1 MCRWGES
8 FSETASQGKGES
20 RRRRF
25 CDDVSEERE
34 RRGERRWS
42 VKRHVYKTNYPV
54 IILSRP
60 EPHDNWELNFSKS
73 SYILIYLTQLI
84 LLANLW
90 SSPLHLTLEAVAV
103 LGTYIAKLVSTIR

>member
-34 RRGERRWS
+34 RERERRGKAVVS
-42 VKRHVYKTNYPV
+42 KASCIQN
-54 IILSRP
+54 
-60 EPHDNWELNFSKS
+60 ELPCNNF
-73 SYILIYLTQLI
+73 YQDLNRTMIG
-84 LLANLW
+84 N
-90 SSPLHLTLEAVAV
+90 
-103 LGTYIAKLVSTIR
+103 

>member
-60 EPHDNWELNFSKS
+60 EPYDNWELNFSQS
-73 SYILIYLTQLI
+73 SYILIYSASTIGQSLVIPVTS
-84 LLANLW
+84 NTRG
-90 SSPLHLTLEAVAV
+90 SSYFRDIDCQV
-103 LGTYIAKLVSTIR
+103 VSTIR

>member
-1 MCRWGES
+1 MCRCGES

-34 RRGERRWS
+34 REGKGKGKGEERRWS
-42 VKRHVYKTNYPV
+42 VKRDVYKTNYPV

-60 EPHDNWELNFSKS
+60 EPHDNWELNL
-73 SYILIYLTQLI
+73 YIL
-84 LLANLW
+84 
-90 SSPLHLTLEAVAV
+90 S
-103 LGTYIAKLVSTIR
+103 

>member
-34 RRGERRWS
+34 RERRG
-42 VKRHVYKTNYPV
+42 KGGG
-54 IILSRP
+54 
-60 EPHDNWELNFSKS
+60 
-73 SYILIYLTQLI
+73 Q
-84 LLANLW
+84 
-90 SSPLHLTLEAVAV
+90 
-103 LGTYIAKLVSTIR
+103 

>member
-1 MCRWGES
+1 MCRCGES

-25 CDDVSEERE
+25 CDNVSEERARE
-34 RRGERRWS
+34 REGKGEIRRWS

-60 EPHDNWELNFSKS
+60 EPYDNWELNFSKS
-73 SYILIYLTQLI
+73 SYILVYSASAID
-84 LLANLW
+84 
-90 SSPLHLTLEAVAV
+90 
-103 LGTYIAKLVSTIR
+103 